1 MHFVDRFNMYSLG
14 NHHSNELL
22 VVDVTITIDISL
34 SDHLIDFLVGQ
45 LLSKVGHDVSKFGG

>member
-1 MHFVDRFNMYSLG
+1 
-14 NHHSNELL
+14 
-22 VVDVTITIDISL
+22 VTITIDISL